1 MKKYF
6 YLFLAT
12 LFLAGCTASTSYK
25 QSTGQATTQVGK
37 NNLPPSDKGREIV
50 VMSMWMIDKG
60 YKFGGKNPEAGIDC
74 SGLVTWIYRE
84 GANYKLAGSARD
96 QAKKGT
102 SVNPADTKPGDL
114 VFFNTRGFDYSH
126 VGIYVGDGKFIHAPN
141 SKSKVRIDRIDQGKY
156 ASKYIESRTYF

>member
-1 MKKYF
+1 MKRIFIYTF
-6 YLFLAT
+6 FCLSII
-12 LFLAGCTASTSYK
+12 GCASHTAHK
-25 QSTGQATTQVGK
+25 QPTGAPTTQVGK
-37 NNLPPSDKGREIV
+37 NNLPPNDKGREIV

-74 SGLVTWIYRE
+74 SGLVTWIYKE
-84 GANYKLAGSARD
+84 GANYKLTGSARD

-102 SVNPADTKPGDL
+102 SIPPADTRPGDL

-156 ASKYIESRTYF
+156 AAKFIESRSYF

>member
-1 MKKYF
+1 M
-6 YLFLAT
+6 
-12 LFLAGCTASTSYK
+12 AGCATSTSYK
-25 QSTGQATTQVGK
+25 QSVGQATTQVGK